1 MLKNFPAIILNNC
14 LWILAICLLLAFV
27 FLAAPFRFVT
37 VEAQREEVQIPSAY
51 VFNEDFDSVVAPA
64 LPTGWTTSFTGTIMP
79 FTTITNMPD
88 SPPNCVYVN
97 DPNTSGTSQL
107 VSPSITL
114 GANRHKL
121 IFRHVYA
128 TDYEFDGGVLEISL
142 NGGAF
147 QDIITAG
154 GTFISGGYD
163 TPLVGG
169 TLAGR
174 NAWTGMQVGYI
185 TTKINLPVSTS
196 NQSVRFRW
204 RIGTDNMEDGTGWR
218 IDNVQVV
225 DEPVSPVATGFSEN
239 FDSVNAPDLPVGWTT
254 ATSGGVSAFVT
265 GTGTNIAQ
273 SPPNTVFINDSNQ
286 PGISDLISPNIT
298 LGGNPSRLIFR
309 HAYTTQP
316 GLDGGVLE
324 IKIGN
329 GIFQDII
336 AAGGSFVE
344 GGYSAVT
351 NLSSATN
358 PLNGRAAW
366 TGVSSNNVPPQFMST
381 IINLPVSAV
390 NQTVQFRWRQALDAT
405 PGLSYGGWWIDS
417 IRIENAVP
425 AANGFIENFDSITA
439 PNFPDGWT
447 TAITGASTIATS
459 TATPDT
465 PPNAVFTNDPSSVST
480 AELISPVIRIGG
492 NSPKVIFRHNYSL
505 EDTFDGGVLEIKINN
520 GNFQDIITAG
530 GTFVSGGYTDTLNTG
545 FGNPL
550 PGRMAWSGTSNGYI
564 TTEVNIPPAA
574 YRQNV
579 QFRWL
584 RGTDNVVAGVG
595 WRIDTIQVTNA
606 ISGENIN
613 AISIPA
619 SGAASPYP
627 SEINVVDH
635 DGLVSGVTVN
645 IDNFSH
651 TSPDDVDLMLV
662 APNGRKVVL
671 MSDVGGATPVTNV
684 SLSFDDLANASL
696 PDNAPLVTGNYKP
709 TNFEPGDAF
718 PAPAPAGAP
727 TGSLLSAFN
736 GSEPN
741 GAWKLFLV
749 DDNGNNAGT
758 LSAGWSIVV
767 QTSPNVIN
775 IPTSGA
781 ANPYPSQVLISGLQG
796 SVTKAVVNLTN
807 FSHLSPDDVDLLL
820 VAPNGRRIV
829 LMSDVGGTTEVGG
842 VNLTFDDAATAS
854 LPDEAP
860 LTSGNFKPTNFEAN
874 DTFPAP
880 APQGA
885 ATGTTLNT
893 FYGSPANGVWR
904 LFIVDDNG
912 ENAGLVAGWSLNL
925 TTSVSACTFTLSPS
939 GQGYPITGGSGS
951 FSVEMPSGCPWTAST
966 GSAFVS
972 ITSSATGEG
981 LGSLSYTVAPNF
993 GAGRTA
999 TIVVTNGVFSQ
1010 SFLIQQPSGCP
1021 FSLANTVQNVPAAG
1035 GSQTVA
1041 VSAGSICSYQ
1051 ATSNASWIQVTSG
1064 ILTGDATLNFT
1075 VSPNSSGTGRSGTIT
1090 IGARTLT
1097 VNQAGAAARRF
1108 DFDGDGRADVS
1119 VYRPGSGTWYIQ
1131 RSGSGNALSAASFG
1145 IATDKLTAADYDGDR
1160 KTDICVFRDGAWY
1173 ILQSQTNTV
1182 RSVSWGLGTDV
1193 PVPADY
1199 DGDGKAD
1206 VAVYRASEGS
1216 WYVIRSANNS
1226 SQAILFGAASDQP
1239 AAADYDGDGRAD
1251 FAVYRAG
1258 AGAGA
1263 ASSWF
1268 VLGSSGSGSVTSR
1281 SFGQAGDIAV
1291 TGDYDGD
1298 GRENIAVFRPSTGVW
1313 YLASQQSGGGFQARA
1328 FGQAG
1333 DIPVPAD
1340 YDGDGR
1346 TDIGVYRSGAWYLLL
1361 LGSETLRTEQWG
1373 LADDKPVPAAFNRQ

>member
-1 MLKNFPAIILNNC
+1 MKRISPAFF
-14 LWILAICLLLAFV
+14 ARHSQLLFLSFAFV
-27 FLAAPFRFVT
+27 FAFIFLSALHRNVMVKAQQEELQNSSVIQSPDEPAPAQVGFEERFDTVT
-37 VEAQREEVQIPSAY
+37 
-51 VFNEDFDSVVAPA
+51 APA
-64 LPTGWTTSFTGTIMP
+64 LP
-79 FTTITNMPD
+79 
-88 SPPNCVYVN
+88 VN
-97 DPNTSGTSQL
+97 
-107 VSPSITL
+107 
-114 GANRHKL
+114 
-121 IFRHVYA
+121 
-128 TDYEFDGGVLEISL
+128 
-142 NGGAF
+142 
-147 QDIITAG
+147 
-154 GTFISGGYD
+154 
-163 TPLVGG
+163 
-169 TLAGR
+169 
-174 NAWTGMQVGYI
+174 
-185 TTKINLPVSTS
+185 
-196 NQSVRFRW
+196 
-204 RIGTDNMEDGTGWR
+204 
-218 IDNVQVV
+218 
-225 DEPVSPVATGFSEN
+225 
-239 FDSVNAPDLPVGWTT
+239 
-254 ATSGGVSAFVT
+254 
-265 GTGTNIAQ
+265 
-273 SPPNTVFINDSNQ
+273 
-286 PGISDLISPNIT
+286 
-298 LGGNPSRLIFR
+298 
-309 HAYTTQP
+309 
-316 GLDGGVLE
+316 
-324 IKIGN
+324 
-329 GIFQDII
+329 
-336 AAGGSFVE
+336 
-344 GGYSAVT
+344 
-351 NLSSATN
+351 
-358 PLNGRAAW
+358 
-366 TGVSSNNVPPQFMST
+366 
-381 IINLPVSAV
+381 
-390 NQTVQFRWRQALDAT
+390 
-405 PGLSYGGWWIDS
+405 
-417 IRIENAVP
+417 
-425 AANGFIENFDSITA
+425 
-439 PNFPDGWT
+439 WT
-447 TAITGASTIATS
+447 TAITGTGGLPFVT
-459 TATPDT
+459 TTTNPDT
-465 PPNAVFTNDPSSVST
+465 APNAVFTNDPATVST
-480 AELISPVIRIGG
+480 SEIISPQIRVGG
-492 NSPKVIFRHNYSL
+492 NSPQLIFRHSYQTENS
-505 EDTFDGGVLEIKINN
+505 FDGGVLEIKINN
-520 GNFQDIITAG
+520 GNFQDILLAG
-530 GTFVSGGYTDTLNTG
+530 GSFISNGYNATLSTG
-545 FGNPL
+545 FNNPL
-550 PGRMAWSGTSNGYI
+550 PGRMAWSGNSGGYR
-564 TTEVNIPPAA
+564 TTEVNLPVAA
-574 YRQNV
+574 YRQQV
-579 QFRWL
+579 QFRWKH
-584 RGTDNVVAGVG
+584 GSDNSVSGLG
-595 WRIDTIQVTNA
+595 WYIDTVQVTNA
-606 ISGENIN
+606 ISGENVN
-613 AISIPA
+613 AISIPSSGIA
-619 SGAASPYP
+619 SPYPSQIDIAGHTGLVTGVQVGLTNFSHTSPDDVDLLLVAPNGRKIILMSDVGGANPVSNLNISFDDAASASLPDNAPLASGNFKPTDFEPGDAFPAPAPAGALSGNRLSAFNSSEPNGAWRLFLVDDNGDNIGSVAGGWFIIVQTSPNAIFIPPTGAASPYP
-627 SEINVVDH
+627 AETTISDQV
-635 DGLVSGVTVN
+635 GLVTKVTVS
-645 IDNFSH
+645 ISNFGHSA
-651 TSPDDVDLMLV
+651 PDDVDLMLV
-662 APNGRKVVL
+662 APNGRKTIL
-671 MSDVGGATPVTNV
+671 MSDVGGTTEVNNV
-684 SLSFDDLANASL
+684 SFTFDDTATASL
-696 PDNAPLVTGNYKP
+696 PDNAPLVSGTYKP
-709 TNFEPGDAF
+709 TNFEPGDSF
-718 PAPAPAGAP
+718 PAPAPQGGQTGA
-727 TGSLLSAFN
+727 TLGFLN
-736 GSEPN
+736 GSQPN
-741 GAWKLFLV
+741 GIWQLFLV
-749 DDNGNNAGT
+749 DDNGDNYGLITSGWT
-758 LSAGWSIVV
+758 LNL
-767 QTSPNVIN
+767 QTSPSAIA
-775 IPTSGA
+775 IPSVGISD
-781 ANPYPSQVLISGLQG
+781 PYPSQVLISGLQG